1 MKIEAIGGVYFLIED
16 MSKFIVVLSFLFLF
30 FFGRCSINTCGD
42 YIISEK
48 KYENLQKVVTAYAR
62 DCGAT
67 TAFSPQIKVTDIN
80 TGNDN
85 IIFILKK
92 SPSQDFK
99 VIWKEDAIELYF
111 DFSFSKSDILEKDE
125 RLFKIKIF
133 SEGNEIYF
141 PPTGDSPPKGM

>member
-1 MKIEAIGGVYFLIED
+1 M
-16 MSKFIVVLSFLFLF
+16 
-30 FFGRCSINTCGD
+30 
-42 YIISEK
+42 
-48 KYENLQKVVTAYAR
+48 TAYAR